1 MFKSLAIIALATS
14 ATAFA
19 PAMHNAR
26 ASTAVFIQ
34 LGEYDDQLWCNEAK
48 KDVYAKWNPA
58 AARSTLNFNPFET
71 FDGNSPDAS
80 GIFPGESFYKD
91 PQRGDVSFALMQIER
106 AEIDERNANPK
117 AGDAPGCAGCRNQ
130 KKQN

>member
-1 MFKSLAIIALATS
+1 MQ
-14 ATAFA
+14 
-19 PAMHNAR
+19 NAR

-34 LGEYDDQLWCNEAK
+34 LGEYDDQLWSNDAK

-80 GIFPGESFYKD
+80 GIYPGEPFYKD
-91 PQRGDVSFALMQIER
+91 PIRPDVSYALMLEEK
-106 AEIDERNANPK
+106 AEIEVRATDPK
-117 AGDAPGCAGCRNQ
+117 FMSCPGAPGCKN
-130 KKQN
+130 

>member
-34 LGEYDDQLWCNEAK
+34 LGEYDDQLWSNDAK

-80 GIFPGESFYKD
+80 GIFPGEPFYKD
-91 PQRGDVSFALMQIER
+91 PIRPDVSYALMLVEK
-106 AEIDERNANPK
+106 AEIEERSTDPK
-117 AGDAPGCAGCRNQ
+117 FMSCPGAAGCKNA
-130 KKQN
+130 K